1 MLANGGS
8 SVSHRWCEGSI
19 FPPRD
24 TGTDWAAE
32 DFVGAYFT
40 FDTDRLP
47 VGHPLKRI
55 VLEVNSSIRNNNALT
70 VELGIL
76 TNGRFTVKETV
87 AEWLDGSNLD
97 VAIPDYG
104 KRYVVLRIMPNEG
117 YTVTS
122 LYIPEKYF
130 YTPVVDRYGRLPNI
144 TTLHSSNNY
153 AGWYYMVNDGLIT
166 GERTDGSSMYAS
178 EICLLKCAPVLGATA
193 TSLQNAFQHCRA
205 LINLD
210 LSGLN
215 TEKVTNMSYMFYCCN
230 SLQTLDLSGLN
241 TAAVTNMQN
250 MFQYC
255 NSLQTLDLSGL
266 NTEKVTNMSYMFY
279 CCNSLQTLD
288 LSGLNTAAVTNM
300 QNMFQY
306 CNSLQ
311 TLDLSGLNTEK
322 VTNMQ
327 NMFSYCWNLE
337 NFTAPIFRISV
348 AFGFATKLTHDSLM
362 SIINNLATVTTT
374 QTLTIGATNI
384 AKLTTDE
391 IAIATG
397 KGWTVA

>member
-1 MLANGGS
+1 MNGLLRRRVMLANGGS

-24 TGTDWAAE
+24 TGTDWDAD

-47 VGHPLKRI
+47 VGHPLRRI

-70 VELGIL
+70 VELGVL
-76 TNGRFTVKETV
+76 TNGRFTVKENV
-87 AEWLDGSNLD
+87 SEWLNGSNLD

-104 KRYVVLRIMPNEG
+104 KRYVVLRITPNEG

-122 LYIPEKYF
+122 LYIPSEKYF
-130 YTPVVDRYGRLPNI
+130 YTPVVDGYGRLPNI

-166 GERTDGSSMYAS
+166 GARTDGNALYAS
-178 EICLLKCAPVLGATA
+178 EVCLLKCAPVLGATA
-193 TSLQNAFQHCRA
+193 TSLQNAFQYCRA

-215 TEKVTNMSYMFYCCN
+215 TEKVTNMSSMFY
-230 SLQTLDLSGLN
+230 
-241 TAAVTNMQN
+241 
-250 MFQYC
+250 YC

-266 NTEKVTNMSYMFY
+266 NTENVTNMSSMFY
-279 CCNSLQTLD
+279 YCTSLQTLD
-288 LSGLNTAAVTNM
+288 LSGLNTENVTNM
-300 QNMFQY
+300 SSMFYY
-306 CNSLQ
+306 CTSLQ

-374 QTLTIGATNI
+374 QTLTLGATNI